1 MPEIVLI
8 LLMNMNNIIQPY
20 ALGKIFW
27 AGVIGS
33 IQRKFKINKN
43 QLIPLIVGDYRFVSL
58 IKKVGPK
65 KSYRLALYKNNNGE
79 KAFAKLRSSMIKDY
93 HYYSLLNEI
102 AVNKILTQVYDRIKR
117 TLPNKYLH
125 IRFPRFLYACEANG
139 WLVELMEYV
148 TAKDTNNF
156 RDEQKVTTF
165 VLVSDFLGYLG
176 KHFTIEERKQISR
189 RTTLN
194 LISLYPFILLKTLIN
209 YPYLVIK
216 IIKAT
221 VLFISSIPDLKK
233 TRQEQLIH
241 RDLHFFNILQDKKT
255 LVVIDLQQC
264 VFGEVLQEYVTTLR
278 YFWGEGR
285 FYKLFFQETLKRF
298 ENRKN
303 YIKILRGLMI
313 NSVIHG
319 LTDKSF
325 SKKAI
330 SNWFD
335 YLDFAINPNFKLY
348 ENKGHK

>member
-1 MPEIVLI
+1 
-8 LLMNMNNIIQPY
+8 
-20 ALGKIFW
+20 
-27 AGVIGS
+27 
-33 IQRKFKINKN
+33 
-43 QLIPLIVGDYRFVSL
+43 
-58 IKKVGPK
+58 
-65 KSYRLALYKNNNGE
+65 
-79 KAFAKLRSSMIKDY
+79 
-93 HYYSLLNEI
+93 
-102 AVNKILTQVYDRIKR
+102 
-117 TLPNKYLH
+117 
-125 IRFPRFLYACEANG
+125 
-139 WLVELMEYV
+139 MEYV

>member
-1 MPEIVLI
+1 
-8 LLMNMNNIIQPY
+8 
-20 ALGKIFW
+20 
-27 AGVIGS
+27 
-33 IQRKFKINKN
+33 
-43 QLIPLIVGDYRFVSL
+43 
-58 IKKVGPK
+58 
-65 KSYRLALYKNNNGE
+65 
-79 KAFAKLRSSMIKDY
+79 MIKDY

-303 YIKILRGLMI
+303 YIKILPGDKVRLELTHYDLNRGRI
-313 NSVIHG
+313 VYR
-319 LTDKSF
+319 K
-325 SKKAI
+325 
-330 SNWFD
+330 
-335 YLDFAINPNFKLY
+335 
-348 ENKGHK
+348 